1 MREYNFKINKI
12 NLKNGEN
19 IIPNRVNI
27 IIGPNN
33 AGKSKFLREIAGCF
47 HETDEREKYILNDI
61 EFDLPNSEKVF
72 NESYDI
78 ENKIVKDE
86 HGNAYL
92 RAFFNLG
99 NFYSYPNFRMDKE
112 SFESYFINSK
122 NYKYF
127 LECYGCLFLNYLGTE
142 NRLTMIKKSGNLSH
156 LNQSPNFLSEIF
168 NNSKND
174 KYKILEQLSNDTKRI
189 FNKDIVLDKETEP
202 GMLSFRTGKDFSY
215 YNDSLRSNSE
225 VIGKLEKENILDNE
239 GDGIKSFVSTYLS
252 LKLDSKNIVLIDEPE
267 SFLHPPLARQL
278 GEIIGDSATDDK
290 QIFITTHSSEILK
303 GILSTCRDVNVI
315 RITRN
320 ENINTISELDTDSLK
335 QIISTPRL
343 RVSKVLDGLF
353 CERVAITESEA
364 DEIFYQEFLEKINPQ
379 SGVFFTH
386 VNSKSNICSVAEIYN
401 KLDVENY
408 MIFDFDILRTR
419 DEFNKVIKLISLS
432 DKEKDTYRSIR
443 KEVEEYVNSKATARA
458 QSQDE
463 KELKKQKDIIYHKE
477 GINCISGDIEL
488 KNSIEQMIDELAEKN
503 VLILKNGELET
514 NLIDAGISYTENK
527 NGWIENAIEYIEKT
541 ESSELEKLDIAK
553 LVKKMF

>member
-12 NLKNGEN
+12 NLKNGDSF
-19 IIPNRVNI
+19 IPNRINVV
-27 IIGPNN
+27 IGPNN

-47 HETDEREKYILNDI
+47 HETGEKENYILENI
-61 EFDLPNSEKVF
+61 EFDLPTSEEVF
-72 NESYDI
+72 NKSYDV
-78 ENKIVKDE
+78 ENKKAKDE
-86 HGNAYL
+86 NGNIYL
-92 RAFFNLG
+92 RTFFNLG
-99 NFYSYPNFRMDKE
+99 NFYSYLNYNMNKENFKRN
-112 SFESYFINSK
+112 FIDSN

-142 NRLTMIKKSGNLSH
+142 NRLTMIKRKGNITNL
-156 LNQSPNFLSEIF
+156 QQAPNFLSEIF

-477 GINCISGDIEL
+477 GINCIEGNDEL
-488 KNSIEQMIDELAEKN
+488 KNRLEEMINNLAEKN

-514 NLIDAGISYTENK
+514 NLNDAQIAYTGNK
-527 NGWIENAIEYIEKT
+527 NLWIENAIDYIEKT

>member
-1 MREYNFKINKI
+1 MHA
-12 NLKNGEN
+12 
-19 IIPNRVNI
+19 PCV
-27 IIGPNN
+27 
-33 AGKSKFLREIAGCF
+33 
-47 HETDEREKYILNDI
+47 
-61 EFDLPNSEKVF
+61 
-72 NESYDI
+72 
-78 ENKIVKDE
+78 
-86 HGNAYL
+86 
-92 RAFFNLG
+92 
-99 NFYSYPNFRMDKE
+99 
-112 SFESYFINSK
+112 
-122 NYKYF
+122 
-127 LECYGCLFLNYLGTE
+127 
-142 NRLTMIKKSGNLSH
+142 
-156 LNQSPNFLSEIF
+156 
-168 NNSKND
+168 
-174 KYKILEQLSNDTKRI
+174 
-189 FNKDIVLDKETEP
+189 
-202 GMLSFRTGKDFSY
+202 
-215 YNDSLRSNSE
+215 
-225 VIGKLEKENILDNE
+225 
-239 GDGIKSFVSTYLS
+239 
-252 LKLDSKNIVLIDEPE
+252 
-267 SFLHPPLARQL
+267 
-278 GEIIGDSATDDK
+278 
-290 QIFITTHSSEILK
+290 HSS
-303 GILSTCRDVNVI
+303 
-315 RITRN
+315 
-320 ENINTISELDTDSLK
+320 NTISELDTDSLK

-477 GINCISGDIEL
+477 GINCIEGNDEL
-488 KNSIEQMIDELAEKN
+488 KNRLEEMINNLAEKN

-514 NLIDAGISYTENK
+514 NLNDAQIAYTGNK
-527 NGWIENAIEYIEKT
+527 NLWIENAIDYIEKT

>member
-12 NLKNGEN
+12 NLKNGDSF
-19 IIPNRVNI
+19 IPNRINVV
-27 IIGPNN
+27 IGPNN

-47 HETDEREKYILNDI
+47 HETDEKENYILENI
-61 EFDLPNSEKVF
+61 EFDLPTSEEVF
-72 NESYDI
+72 NKSYDI
-78 ENKIVKDE
+78 ENKKTKDE
-86 HGNAYL
+86 HGNIFL
-92 RAFFNLG
+92 RTFFNFE
-99 NFYSYPNFRMDKE
+99 NFHSYLNYNINKA
-112 SFESYFINSK
+112 SFKVSFIDLR

-127 LECYGCLFLNYLGTE
+127 LDCYGCLFLNYLGTE
-142 NRLTMIKKSGNLSH
+142 NRLTMIKRKENITDLH
-156 LNQSPNFLSEIF
+156 FTPNFMSEIF

-215 YNDSLRSNSE
+215 YNDSLRKDSL

-278 GEIIGDSATDDK
+278 GEIIGSSATEDK

-320 ENINTISELDTDSLK
+320 ENTNTISELDTDSLK

-408 MIFDFDILRTR
+408 MIFDFDILRSR

-443 KEVEEYVNSKATARA
+443 KEVEEYVNNKATARLK
-458 QSQDE
+458 SQDE

-477 GINCISGDIEL
+477 GINCIEGNDEL
-488 KNSIEQMIDELAEKN
+488 KNKLEEMLNNLADKN

-514 NLIDAGISYTENK
+514 NLNDAKIAYTGNK
-527 NGWIENAIEYIEKT
+527 NLWIENAIDYIEKT

-553 LVKKMF
+553 LVKKM

>member
-12 NLKNGEN
+12 NLKNGDSFK
-19 IIPNRVNI
+19 PNRINVV
-27 IIGPNN
+27 IGPNN

-47 HETDEREKYILNDI
+47 HETDEKENYILENI
-61 EFDLPNSEKVF
+61 EFDLPTSEEVF
-72 NESYDI
+72 NKSYDV
-78 ENKIVKDE
+78 ENKKAKDE
-86 HGNAYL
+86 HGNIYL
-92 RAFFNLG
+92 RTFFNLG
-99 NFYSYPNFRMDKE
+99 NFYSYLNYNMDKE
-112 SFESYFINSK
+112 SFKVNFIDSN

-127 LECYGCLFLNYLGTE
+127 LDCYGCLFLNYLGTE
-142 NRLTMIKKSGNLSH
+142 NRLTMIKKKENSISLH
-156 LNQSPNFLSEIF
+156 YTPNFMSEVF

-174 KYKILEQLSNDTKRI
+174 KYKILEQLANDTKRI

-278 GEIIGDSATDDK
+278 GEIIGNSATEDK
-290 QIFITTHSSEILK
+290 QIFVTTHSSEILK

-320 ENINTISELDTDSLK
+320 ENTNTISELDTDSLK

-408 MIFDFDILRTR
+408 MIFDFDILRSR

-443 KEVEEYVNSKATARA
+443 KEVEEYVNNKATARSK
-458 QSQDE
+458 SQDE

-477 GINCISGDIEL
+477 GINCIEGNDEL
-488 KNSIEQMIDELAEKN
+488 KNRLEEMLNNLAEKN

-514 NLIDAGISYTENK
+514 NLNDAQIAYTGNK
-527 NGWIENAIEYIEKT
+527 NLWIENAIEYIEKT

>member
-12 NLKNGEN
+12 NLKNGEHFV
-19 IIPNRVNI
+19 PNRINVV
-27 IIGPNN
+27 IGPNN

-47 HETDEREKYILNDI
+47 HDTGEKENYILENI
-61 EFDLPNSEKVF
+61 EFDLPTSEEAF
-72 NESYDI
+72 NKSYDI
-78 ENKIVKDE
+78 ENKKVKDE
-86 HGNAYL
+86 NGSTYL
-92 RAFFNLG
+92 RTFFNLG
-99 NFYSYPNFRMDKE
+99 NFYSYLDYRMNEEIFKMNFID
-112 SFESYFINSK
+112 SN
-122 NYKYF
+122 NYRYF

-142 NRLTMIKKSGNLSH
+142 NRLTMIKKKENATNLH
-156 LNQSPNFLSEIF
+156 FAPNFISEIF

-174 KYKILEQLSNDTKRI
+174 KYKILEQLANDTKRI

-215 YNDSLRSNSE
+215 YNNSLRSDSS
-225 VIGKLEKENILDNE
+225 VLGQLEKENILDNE

-278 GEIIGDSATDDK
+278 GEIIGNSATDDK

-303 GILSTCRDVNVI
+303 GILSTCKDVNVI
-315 RITRN
+315 RITRK
-320 ENINTISELDTDSLK
+320 ENINTISELDTGSLK
-335 QIISTPRL
+335 QIILTPRL

-401 KLDVENY
+401 KLNVENY
-408 MIFDFDILRTR
+408 MIFDFDILRVKDDFKKILR
-419 DEFNKVIKLISLS
+419 LLPLS
-432 DKEKDTYRSIR
+432 DKEKNAYRNIR
-443 KEVEEYVNSKATARA
+443 KKGEGYIENIVKAK
-458 QSQDE
+458 SSDE
-463 KELKKQKDIIYHKE
+463 KEQKKEKDILYHKE
-477 GINCISGDIEL
+477 GINCISGDIKL
-488 KNSIEQMIDELAEKN
+488 KNSLENMIDELAENN

-514 NLIDAGISYTENK
+514 NLIDAEISYTGNK
-527 NGWIENAIEYIEKT
+527 NVWIENAIDYIDKT
-541 ESSELEKLDIAK
+541 KSTELENLNIAK
-553 LVKKMF
+553 LVKKMKK

>member
-12 NLKNGEN
+12 NLKNGDRF
-19 IIPNRVNI
+19 IPNRINVV
-27 IIGPNN
+27 IGPNN

-47 HETDEREKYILNDI
+47 HDTDEKENYILENI
-61 EFDLPNSEKVF
+61 EFDLPTSEEVF
-72 NESYDI
+72 NKSYDI
-78 ENKIVKDE
+78 ENKKFKDQY
-86 HGNAYL
+86 GSTYL
-92 RAFFNLG
+92 RTFFNLG
-99 NFYSYPNFRMDKE
+99 NSHSYSNFNMNTEFFKR
-112 SFESYFINSK
+112 SFIDSN
-122 NYKYF
+122 NYNFF
-127 LECYGCLFLNYLGTE
+127 LNCYGCLFLNYLGTE
-142 NRLTMIKKSGNLSH
+142 NRLTMIKKHEYVSKMQHST
-156 LNQSPNFLSEIF
+156 NFLTEVF

-189 FNKDIVLDKETEP
+189 FNKDIVLDKETEL

-278 GEIIGDSATDDK
+278 GEIIGNSATEDK

-303 GILSTCRDVNVI
+303 GILSTCRYVNVI

-320 ENINTISELDTDSLK
+320 ENTNTISELDTDSLK

-364 DEIFYQEFLEKINPQ
+364 DEIFYQEFLEKVNPQ

-408 MIFDFDILRTR
+408 MIFDFDILRSR

-443 KEVEEYVNSKATARA
+443 KEVEEYVNNKATARA
-458 QSQDE
+458 QLQDE
-463 KELKKQKDIIYHKE
+463 KELKKQRDIIYHKE
-477 GINCISGDIEL
+477 GINCIEGNDEL
-488 KNSIEQMIDELAEKN
+488 KGRLEEMLNNLAEKN
-503 VLILKNGELET
+503 VLILNNGELET
-514 NLIDAGISYTENK
+514 NLNDAQIAYTGNK
-527 NGWIENAIEYIEKT
+527 NLWIENAIEYIEKT
-541 ESSELEKLDIAK
+541 ESSELEKLDITK